1 MTEHDITLTVNGTEH
16 ELSVESRTLLIHALR
31 DELGYTGPN
40 VGCESSTCGAC
51 TIHLDGD
58 AVKSC
63 TVLAVQAD
71 EGDVAT
77 VEGLAE
83 TDGTFHPIQ
92 QGFQEE
98 HGLQCGYCTPGM
110 MMTSLELLEENPDPT
125 RDEIR
130 EALEGNL
137 CRCTGYQN
145 IVNAVENA
153 AEKLSSGEAATD
165 GGSVVDAGVDG
176 AGIADADYPTCD
188 DEGATDGD
196 GDEVRWPDQA
206 AGDGEGGD

>member
-1 MTEHDITLTVNGTEH
+1 MTHEITLAVNGTTH
-16 ELSVESRTLLIHALR
+16 DLRVAPRTLLIHALR

-40 VGCESSTCGAC
+40 VGCESSLCGAC
-51 TIHLDGD
+51 TVHLDGD

-71 EGDVAT
+71 GGEITT

-83 TDGTFHPIQ
+83 GGEFHPIQ
-92 QGFQEE
+92 RGFQEE

-110 MMTSLELLEENPDPT
+110 MMTATQFLEENPDPT
-125 RDEIR
+125 EAEIR

-145 IVNAVENA
+145 IVRAVENA
-153 AEKLSSGEAATD
+153 AEQMRTQEVATD
-165 GGSVVDAGVDG
+165 GG
-176 AGIADADYPTCD
+176 
-188 DEGATDGD
+188 GD
-196 GDEVRWPDQA
+196 
-206 AGDGEGGD
+206 

>member
-1 MTEHDITLTVNGTEH
+1 MPHDISLTVNGTEH
-16 ELSVESRTLLIHALR
+16 ELSVEPRTLLINVLR

-40 VGCESSTCGAC
+40 VGCESSMCGAC
-51 TIHLDGD
+51 TIHLDGE

-71 EGDVAT
+71 GRDVTT
-77 VEGLAE
+77 VEGLADDDE
-83 TDGTFHPIQ
+83 FHPIQ

-110 MMTSLELLEENPDPT
+110 MMTATELLEENPDPSEE
-125 RDEIR
+125 EIR

-145 IVNAVENA
+145 IVRAVENA
-153 AEKLSSGEAATD
+153 AEKMRSEPAISD
-165 GGSVVDAGVDG
+165 GG
-176 AGIADADYPTCD
+176 
-188 DEGATDGD
+188 GD
-196 GDEVRWPDQA
+196 
-206 AGDGEGGD
+206 